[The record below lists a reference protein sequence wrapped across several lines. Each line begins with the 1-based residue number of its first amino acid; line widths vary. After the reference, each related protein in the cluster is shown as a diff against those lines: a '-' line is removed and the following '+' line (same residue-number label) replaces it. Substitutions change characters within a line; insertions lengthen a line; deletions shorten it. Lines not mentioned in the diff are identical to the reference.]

1 MPELSEET
9 KHLIWAAAHET
20 PAADVRTFLP
30 PPGIGNDKLPASG
43 VDNLL
48 TSPPVLA
55 EFFRRR
61 PPAIQSEAADIETS
75 QEAYVKSL
83 TRPELADIVWRQL
96 FVDNPPMSE
105 ACRTVLT
112 TLGLWGIDVGSGD
125 LRVLREQS
133 GSLPDA
139 ERFEKSMKQAN
150 LELVLYPVEALE
162 HDGAAA
168 PVPGY
173 RPIIGLNCLFRDWK
187 ESARK
192 LRALGFA
199 VKGKVDDFAPLEL
212 RRYLAGEIDR
222 LSPAGMTLDWPVR
235 HQPQDDGIGRL
246 VREAALPLCRERGLP
261 FFLAAGDWRG
271 RPEDC
276 PLAPDIETL
285 SPLWE
290 GNPDIRFLLYPVHM
304 NQLHS
309 ACLASAKH
317 RNVLLGGPESPVLVP
332 SWLETFT
339 RFRLEAAGSAFH
351 YCHSGA
357 ETPEELV
364 GRWAHL
370 RWVLGVAL
378 IRRYT
383 ELWRTGWRYEEEDIH
398 REVKA
403 ILSGNARTML
413 GL

>member
-1 MPELSEET
+1 MPELPEET
-9 KHLIWAAAHET
+9 KNMIWAVAHET
-20 PAADVRTFLP
+20 PAADVRTFLKP
-30 PPGIGNDKLPASG
+30 PAVGADRVPASG
-43 VDNLL
+43 VDHLL
-48 TSPPVLA
+48 TSPAILV

-61 PPAIQSEAADIETS
+61 PPAAGDGTADIETTH
-75 QEAYVKSL
+75 EAYVKSL
-83 TRPELADIVWRQL
+83 TQPELADIVWRQL
-96 FVDNPPMSE
+96 FVDNPPISE

-133 GSLPDA
+133 GCFPDGK
-139 ERFEKSMKQAN
+139 RFEQSMKMAN
-150 LELVLYPVEALE
+150 LELILYPVEALAE
-162 HDGAAA
+162 DGFSQPPPGVR
-168 PVPGY
+168 PVLALDSLLG
-173 RPIIGLNCLFRDWK
+173 DWK

-199 VKGKVDDFAPLEL
+199 VKGKIDDFAPLEL

-222 LSPAGMTLDWPVR
+222 LSPAAMSLDWPVQA
-235 HQPQDDGIGRL
+235 HPGDSGVGRL

-261 FFLAAGDWRG
+261 FFLAAGDWRS
-271 RPEDC
+271 RPDAC
-276 PLAPDIETL
+276 PPAPDVETL

-290 GNPDIRFLLYPVHM
+290 DNPDLKFLLIPTHM

-309 ACLASAKH
+309 ACLAASRR
-317 RNVLLGGPESPVLVP
+317 RNLLLGGVESPAAAP
-332 SWLETFT
+332 SWLEAFT
-339 RFRLEAAGSAFH
+339 RIRLEAAGASFH

-370 RWVLGVAL
+370 RWALGVAL
-378 IRRYT
+378 IRRYA
-383 ELWRTGWRYEEEDIH
+383 ELRRTGWRHSEEDV
-398 REVKA
+398 RKDVKA
-403 ILSGNARTML
+403 ILSDNARIML